1 MPAGF
6 SLPEISRPLC
16 CCTVLTG
23 LRSAGTGGDM
33 TLSEYL
39 ERAIKECERRIPRL
53 NTQQKIDISYIN
65 ASNADPTDI
74 EYYRFQVEL
83 QAIEQEYLQKK
94 VGDPSRMGCVGGA
107 AGFRRI
113 GTAWGG
119 AIESRFEA

>member
-1 MPAGF
+1 
-6 SLPEISRPLC
+6 
-16 CCTVLTG
+16 
-23 LRSAGTGGDM
+23 M

-83 QAIEQEYLQKK
+83 QAIEQEYLQKQLAIRRGWAALAARPGF
-94 VGDPSRMGCVGGA
+94 VGLVPPG
-107 AGFRRI
+107 
-113 GTAWGG
+113 
-119 AIESRFEA
+119 EAP